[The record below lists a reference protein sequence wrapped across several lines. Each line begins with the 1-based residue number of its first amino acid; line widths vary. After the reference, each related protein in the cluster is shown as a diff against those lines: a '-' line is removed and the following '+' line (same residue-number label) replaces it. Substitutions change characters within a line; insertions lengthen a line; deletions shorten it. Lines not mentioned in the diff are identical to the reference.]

1 MIDDSTTTC
10 IFGAS
15 PGTGNQGV
23 NALFAS
29 TLSGL
34 AARGCTDV
42 HVFGYGGDTRTARLG
57 SIPYTLHGIT
67 VGKRVWRA
75 RHLARAR
82 LWAAAG
88 LRNNPVVRTVAR
100 ANLVLDASGGDSF
113 TDLYGDARFRQIIA
127 PKRIALDTG
136 RPLVLLPQT
145 YGPFTHAS
153 SRRVAR
159 HLVEGARLAYA
170 RDADSYG
177 RLKEL
182 LGDHFDPAR
191 HRLGVD
197 LAFGLAPQSP
207 VSLEPDV
214 LRLLTEN
221 DTRTLVGL
229 NISGLVA
236 NRPRDAADR
245 FGLACD
251 YRALM
256 RDLVTWFLESTDARL
271 LLIPHVHAPRGH
283 YESDLDAALA
293 LLAELPGHVS
303 RAAAERI
310 AVVTQA
316 LDASELKWLI
326 GRTDWFCGTRM
337 HSTIAALSSGVAT
350 AALAYS
356 LKTRGVFATCGMAG
370 SVVDLREST
379 AADAVTRLQQLWHRR
394 QETAAKLAE
403 RLPAVRARA
412 SQQLDEIV
420 DCAREMETAGRVL
433 SC

>member
-113 TDLYGDARFRQIIA
+113 TDLYGDSRFRQIIA

-197 LAFGLAPQSP
+197 LAFGLAAG
-207 VSLEPDV
+207 VD
-214 LRLLTEN
+214 
-221 DTRTLVGL
+221 
-229 NISGLVA
+229 LVA
-236 NRPRDAADR
+236 LSFVRDAAD
-245 FGLACD
+245 LE
-251 YRALM
+251 RARELTPQERGEAGESNA
-256 RDLVTWFLESTDARL
+256 RDF
-271 LLIPHVHAPRGH
+271 
-283 YESDLDAALA
+283 
-293 LLAELPGHVS
+293 
-303 RAAAERI
+303 
-310 AVVTQA
+310 
-316 LDASELKWLI
+316 K
-326 GRTDWFCGTRM
+326 
-337 HSTIAALSSGVAT
+337 
-350 AALAYS
+350 
-356 LKTRGVFATCGMAG
+356 
-370 SVVDLREST
+370 
-379 AADAVTRLQQLWHRR
+379 
-394 QETAAKLAE
+394 E
-403 RLPAVRARA
+403 RLADHATNIAEEVIY
-412 SQQLDEIV
+412 LIEGEIV
-420 DCAREMETAGRVL
+420 RHAAYNRE
-433 SC
+433 